1 MPAGL
6 PVVIAL
12 LAQAAS
18 APPPTPPPTGDPPEK
33 SSAEDPCASAKT
45 ASDDSHIVI
54 CAPRP
59 NGYRINPDVMEA
71 KRELKSGGRPPRPGA
86 TPNTGCPVGPMGCQ
100 TAGINLL
107 AAGITAITMAEKA
120 VKGENV
126 GEMFI
131 TDPHPT
137 EYQLY
142 QMAKQRREERE
153 AEAADKAGAKA
164 AAAAARQPASIQP
177 DDQSVRR

>member
-6 PVVIAL
+6 SVLIAL
-12 LAQAAS
+12 AAQAAS
-18 APPPTPPPTGDPPEK
+18 APAAAPAPVVDPVKNSSAGDPCD
-33 SSAEDPCASAKT
+33 AAKA
-45 ASDDSHIVI
+45 ASDETHIVI

-59 NGYRINPDVMEA
+59 NGYRINPDIMEA
-71 KRELKSGGRPPRPGA
+71 KRELKSGGRPPRPGR
-86 TPNTGCPVGPMGCQ
+86 TPDTGCPVGPMGCQ

-107 AAGITAITMAEKA
+107 AAGITAVTMVEKA

-142 QMAKQRREERE
+142 QMAKKRREERE
-153 AEAADKAGAKA
+153 AEEAAKAQVKA
-164 AAAAARQPASIQP
+164 AAESAQPASARHVQ
-177 DDQSVRR
+177 Q

>member
-1 MPAGL
+1 MAGGL
-6 PVVIAL
+6 SLVIAL
-12 LAQAAS
+12 LVQVAS
-18 APPPTPPPTGDPPEK
+18 APAASPPVGNAPESASPGD
-33 SSAEDPCASAKT
+33 ACDAAKA
-45 ASDDSHIVI
+45 ASDENHIVI

-59 NGYRINPDVMEA
+59 NGYRINPDIMDA
-71 KRELKSGGRPPRPGA
+71 KRELKSGGRPPRPG
-86 TPNTGCPVGPMGCQ
+86 TVPNTGCPVGPMGCQ

-107 AAGITAITMAEKA
+107 AAGITAVTMVEKA

-142 QMAKQRREERE
+142 QMARKKREERE
-153 AEAADKAGAKA
+153 AEEAAKTAKA
-164 AAAAARQPASIQP
+164 KAAAARQPASTKP
-177 DDQSVRR
+177 DDQAVRQ

>member
-1 MPAGL
+1 MKNSSAGD
-6 PVVIAL
+6 PCDA
-12 LAQAAS
+12 AKAAS
-18 APPPTPPPTGDPPEK
+18 DET
-33 SSAEDPCASAKT
+33 
-45 ASDDSHIVI
+45 HIVI

-59 NGYRINPDVMEA
+59 NGYRINPDIMEA
-71 KRELKSGGRPPRPGA
+71 KRELKSGGRPPRPGR
-86 TPNTGCPVGPMGCQ
+86 TPDTGCPVGPMGCQ

-107 AAGITAITMAEKA
+107 AAGIAAVTMVEKA

-142 QMAKQRREERE
+142 QMAKKRREERE
-153 AEAADKAGAKA
+153 AEEAAKAQVKA
-164 AAAAARQPASIQP
+164 AAESAQPASARHVQ
-177 DDQSVRR
+177 Q

>member
-6 PVVIAL
+6 SVLIAL
-12 LAQAAS
+12 AAQAAS
-18 APPPTPPPTGDPPEK
+18 APAAAPAPVADPVKNSSAGDPCD
-33 SSAEDPCASAKT
+33 AAKA
-45 ASDDSHIVI
+45 ASDETHIVI

-59 NGYRINPDVMEA
+59 NGYRINPDIMEA
-71 KRELKSGGRPPRPGA
+71 KRELKSGGRPPRPGR
-86 TPNTGCPVGPMGCQ
+86 TPDTGCPVGPMGCQ

-107 AAGITAITMAEKA
+107 AAGITAVTMVEKA

-142 QMAKQRREERE
+142 QMAKKRREERE
-153 AEAADKAGAKA
+153 AEEAAKAQVKA
-164 AAAAARQPASIQP
+164 AAESAQPASARHVQ
-177 DDQSVRR
+177 Q

>member
-6 PVVIAL
+6 PVLIAL
-12 LAQAAS
+12 AAQAVS
-18 APPPTPPPTGDPPEK
+18 APAATPAPAPDPARSSSAGDPCD
-33 SSAEDPCASAKT
+33 AAA
-45 ASDDSHIVI
+45 AGDDTHIVI

-59 NGYRINPDVMEA
+59 NGYRINPDIMEA
-71 KRELKSGGRPPRPGA
+71 KRELKSGGPPPRPGR
-86 TPNTGCPVGPMGCQ
+86 TPDTGCPVGPMGCQ

-107 AAGITAITMAEKA
+107 AAGITAVTIVEKA

-126 GEMFI
+126 GEMFV

-142 QMAKQRREERE
+142 QMAKQRREARE
-153 AEAADKAGAKA
+153 AEEAAKAKAKA
-164 AAAAARQPASIQP
+164 AGEAAGLPGSAQP
-177 DDQSVRR
+177 DEQPVRY